1 VFKELRQ
8 QPLSQSV
15 VEVVRDAIIQGR
27 LKPGEPLIQ
36 AQLAS
41 ELGVSRGPVREALH
55 KLEEEGLV
63 TNTPYKGTVV
73 TPLNRRDVEELRSLR
88 TVLERFAAHL
98 AVERLADDGLDE
110 LEASYRRMKQAANAG
125 DRVAFGLEDLA
136 FHTKI
141 CDLSGHKLLFEVWQ
155 LYATRFRRVLALRN
169 EINRDLHDVLEMH
182 NPLLDAFREHDHDAI
197 GTFYDRHG
205 ADLTAVLMET
215 WPDGSSVQTDG
226 ASAGTWAERVLEK
239 K

>member
-1 VFKELRQ
+1 MFKELRQ

-73 TPLNRRDVEELRSLR
+73 TPLNRRDVDELRSLR

-98 AVERLADDGLDE
+98 AVERLTDDGLEE
-110 LEASYRRMKQAANAG
+110 LEASYLRMKQAANAG
-125 DRVAFGLEDLA
+125 DGVAFGLEDLA

-141 CDLSGHKLLFEVWQ
+141 CDHSGHKLLFEVWQ

-182 NPLLDAFREHDHDAI
+182 TPLLDAFREHDHDAI
-197 GTFYDRHG
+197 DAFYDRHG

-215 WPDGSSVQTDG
+215 WPDELVNQRGAGS
-226 ASAGTWAERVLEK
+226 WAERVLEK